1 MEEDHSTP
9 SSHTQ
14 LHMAAGLLPMAA
26 APLSLFFSSLHV
38 LTHSHFSH
46 NSLCTLF
53 IFALKYSLLYRHFMV
68 NMEGPIAL
76 KHATICG
83 INGATTCLVVG
94 YCHKMAIS

>member
-9 SSHTQ
+9 SSHTL

-46 NSLCTLF
+46 ISLSN
-53 IFALKYSLLYRHFMV
+53 ISLLYRHFMV
-68 NMEGPIAL
+68 NFLQQSKGTIGPIIMPL
-76 KHATICG
+76 IVV
-83 INGATTCLVVG
+83 LVMLPLS
-94 YCHKMAIS
+94 HN

>member
-9 SSHTQ
+9 SSHTL

-46 NSLCTLF
+46 ICSPQDMP
-53 IFALKYSLLYRHFMV
+53 LYRHFLA
-68 NMEGPIAL
+68 PFSS
-76 KHATICG
+76 T
-83 INGATTCLVVG
+83 
-94 YCHKMAIS
+94 

>member
-9 SSHTQ
+9 SSHTL

-46 NSLCTLF
+46 LCSQIIASF
-53 IFALKYSLLYRHFMV
+53 IGKHGDLSPAHEGDNGPEIMPLIVALVMLPLSH
-68 NMEGPIAL
+68 N
-76 KHATICG
+76 
-83 INGATTCLVVG
+83 
-94 YCHKMAIS
+94 